1 MSLIM
6 PDPDYLNI
14 KVLAAF
20 FNVMPHN
27 TLRIKR
33 NQHMLVPFNS
43 IV

>member
-20 FNVMPHN
+20 FNVMPYN
-27 TLRIKR
+27 TLRIKKEPT
-33 NQHMLVPFNS
+33 HVSPF
-43 IV
+43 